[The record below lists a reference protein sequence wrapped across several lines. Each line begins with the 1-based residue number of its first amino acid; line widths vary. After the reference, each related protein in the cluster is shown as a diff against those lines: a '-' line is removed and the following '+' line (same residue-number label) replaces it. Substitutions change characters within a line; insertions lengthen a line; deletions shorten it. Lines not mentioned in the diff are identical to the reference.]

1 MWPDLHALVPLL
13 AVIGFFACVGPLM
26 SRHNTAC
33 RLLVVGLVA
42 AVLTH
47 YLAWRIPVTLLPA
60 DELSAQ
66 SLWVWFLFAIE
77 MLALVDA
84 VILFATLL
92 RRTNRSPEADAHET
106 RLRACDPSDLPS
118 VDVFIAT
125 YNEPVEVLEKTIVGA
140 LCIDWPRRQLNVY
153 VLDDGNRPW
162 LAELARDKGARYLTR
177 EGNAHAKAGNIN
189 AAIQR
194 TDGDYFLIL
203 DADFIPRRDIL
214 YRMIGFFEDP
224 KVAIV
229 QAPHNFF
236 NHDPMQA
243 NLALRRT
250 LPDDQRLF
258 FDEIMAGRDGWDCAF
273 CCGSN
278 SITRR
283 SAIEEIGNRMPT
295 DSITEDILLTLAL
308 MRRGYVTRYLNE
320 KLAIGLAPESLDAF
334 FVQRARWA
342 RGGLQLLY
350 LKNGPF
356 GSGLPL
362 RARVMFLPTHW
373 LTQSLVQLTG
383 MAIPAVYLLTGLLPL
398 MNATVDMVFVY
409 QLPALFVILLAMR
422 FFAPGAYF
430 PLAATVL
437 GVLQAFRLLPT
448 VLVTMVKPF
457 GHAFKVTPK
466 GKDAAGKRYDTLT
479 VRLCS
484 LLIGATALGLLLNSD
499 FNSRIIDRNA
509 LIPIVAI
516 WSAYNMLIL
525 LLVAVTAFAA
535 PARRAEERFELDE
548 PARLRGAFG
557 QAPARLV
564 DLSLSGAQI
573 ALDAAP
579 ERAIA
584 RGDWIWARIDGVG
597 EVPCEVM
604 RSVAGSTRLG
614 VRFYL
619 PTGGE
624 RDLLIAKLF
633 TEGMDNATRN
643 ENGWQVALG
652 MLSRLFAPD
661 HAPQPNLNAAPPQP
675 PELVLAEVQRTRRTG
690 EVRDLVAGEA
700 KSQVA

>member
-1 MWPDLHALVPLL
+1 MWPQLDSLIPLL
-13 AVIGFFACVGPLM
+13 LVIGVFTGLAPLLGRQNAVG
-26 SRHNTAC
+26 RW
-33 RLLVVGLVA
+33 LVVGFVTIV
-42 AVLTH
+42 VLH
-47 YLAWRIPVTLLPA
+47 YMAWRIPVTLLPA
-60 DELSAQ
+60 NDLSTQ

-77 MLALVDA
+77 LLALGDA
-84 VILFATLL
+84 AILFATLL
-92 RRTNRSPEADAHET
+92 RRTNRSPEADQHEA
-106 RLRACDPSDLPS
+106 RLRSRSLADLPT

-125 YNEPVEVLEKTIVGA
+125 YNESIEVLEKTLVGA
-140 LCIDWPRRQLNVY
+140 LCIDWPGTQLNVY
-153 VLDDGNRPW
+153 VLDDGSRPW
-162 LAELARDKGARYLTR
+162 LAELAAAKGARYLTR
-177 EGNAHAKAGNIN
+177 DGNAHAKAGNIN

-194 TDGDYFLIL
+194 TDGDFFLIL

-283 SAIEEIGNRMPT
+283 SAIAEIGNRMPT

-308 MRRGYVTRYLNE
+308 MRRGYITRYLNE
-320 KLAIGLAPESLDAF
+320 KLAIGLAPESLEAF

-362 RARVMFLPTHW
+362 RARFLFLPTHW
-373 LTQSLVQLTG
+373 LTQSLVQVTG
-383 MAIPAVYLLTGLLPL
+383 MAIPAIYLLTGLLPL
-398 MNATVDMVFVY
+398 MNATVETVFIY
-409 QLPALFVILLAMR
+409 QLPALFAILMAMR
-422 FFAPGAYF
+422 FFAPSAYF

-448 VLVTMVKPF
+448 VLVTMIKPF

-466 GKDAAGKRYDTLT
+466 GKDAGGKRYDPVT

-484 LLIGATALGLLLNSD
+484 LLIGATALGLLLNAD
-499 FNSRIIDRNA
+499 FNTRIIDRSA
-509 LIPIVAI
+509 LIPLVAI

-525 LLVAVTAFAA
+525 MLVGITAFAA

-557 QAPARLV
+557 QLDVRLL
-564 DLSLSGAQI
+564 DLSLGGAQLV
-573 ALDAAP
+573 ADEAP
-579 ERAIA
+579 RVPVQ
-584 RGDWIWARIDGVG
+584 RGDWIWTQIEGVG
-597 EVPCEVM
+597 DLPGEVM
-604 RSVAGSTRLG
+604 RVGQDGRRFG

-619 PTGGE
+619 PQGGD

-633 TEGMDNATRN
+633 TQGMDNATRN
-643 ENGWQVALG
+643 DNGWQVALG
-652 MLSRLFAPD
+652 MLARLFAPD
-661 HAPQPNLNAAPPQP
+661 HAPHPVAGNPPSEP
-675 PELVLAEVQRTRRTG
+675 PDLVLAEFRRMRRTG
-690 EVRDLVAGEA
+690 TVRELVADQDD
-700 KSQVA
+700 SRVA